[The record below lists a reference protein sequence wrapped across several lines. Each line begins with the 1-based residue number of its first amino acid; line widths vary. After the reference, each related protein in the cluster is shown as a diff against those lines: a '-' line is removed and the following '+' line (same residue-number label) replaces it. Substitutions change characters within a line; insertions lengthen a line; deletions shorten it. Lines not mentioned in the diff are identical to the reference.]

1 MQSISMFHGILA
13 IALTDCIHC
22 EDQILRLYA
31 SQTNI
36 SLLHIKYIDGHLC
49 RKRYNNTATTL
60 ADGFIMFRQEA
71 EIH

>member
-13 IALTDCIHC
+13 VALTDCINF
-22 EDQILRLYA
+22 EVQILRLYV

-36 SLLHIKYIDGHLC
+36 NLLHIKYIDAHRC
-49 RKRYNNTATTL
+49 RKSYNNTATTL

-71 EIH
+71 QIH